1 MNRPPRPRD
10 EHSAERAQLVLEFIA
25 DSKDNPPAMA
35 DILWRFRNHPANR
48 IRAAVQNL
56 VNRGAIVNVNAGGP
70 RRRGRYVVAKAA
82 PTTPQ
87 CRSFDAGALI
97 QAWRPQAC

>member
-10 EHSAERAQLVLEFIA
+10 EHSAERARLVLEFIA
-25 DSKDNPPAMA
+25 DSEQAPAMA
-35 DILWRFRNHPANR
+35 DVLLHFRNHPANR

-97 QAWRPQAC
+97 QVWRPQAC